1 MTTLRSLTVN
11 DLFSELADFMG
22 NDYPRNFRLAQ
33 TTNFPKL
40 NIYSY
45 NKNGTKKYVV
55 EAALSGYS
63 PQDVTVTVDRNKLIF
78 SYEKSTNSTENE
90 ERDYYLN
97 EIKQSSFSRSVL
109 LSDKLDTQNP
119 VTSYRDGVVRV
130 EFTEDVS
137 KAPKVLKFLE

>member
-1 MTTLRSLTVN
+1 MTNRSLSTFN
-11 DLFSELADFMG
+11 GLFSELADFVG
-22 NDYPRNFRLAQ
+22 GHDVYGLRVAQ
-33 TTNFPKL
+33 TVNFPKL

-45 NKNGTKKYVV
+45 TKDGNKKYVV

-63 PQDVTVTVDRNKLIF
+63 PKDVSVTVDRNKLIF
-78 SYEKSTNSTENE
+78 SYEKQTNNYDDD
-90 ERDYYLN
+90 ERDYYVN

-119 VTSYRDGVVRV
+119 VTSYKDGVVRV
-130 EFTEDVS
+130 EFSEDVT